1 MDHFMMFMLSNWL
14 RSKRKI
20 FQSRLA
26 ISVLI
31 TVNFGNSVILS
42 LEAFGPDSLLSLSVF
57 ILNTVVVVLAL
68 YGIFAFKP
76 IFLTPNVIAKVSLAS
91 AALFHGLQTTESND
105 SCSVFHFLWL
115 LVTVCLFIWEI
126 HAMFNTTFD
135 VMREMKVRACSK
147 PPPSYDQITIQ
158 VMENDAPPPTYAQA
172 IERLHRPVV
181 LDVAALEGG
190 TYAAITIQVMEN
202 DAPPPTYAQAIER
215 LHRPVVL
222 DVAALEGGT
231 YAAVHTP
238 TSSSSDSTTS
248 NSSASSPLEKAVD
261 RLKATPV

>member
-147 PPPSYDQITIQ
+147 PPPSYDQ
-158 VMENDAPPPTYAQA
+158 
-172 IERLHRPVV
+172 
-181 LDVAALEGG
+181 
-190 TYAAITIQVMEN
+190 VMEN